1 MLKQRKLS
9 RRQNCRFKFM
19 RNIINPFLKLFLG
32 GVLIMGLGVAGVNSF
47 SDNQESKENLSVPII
62 IEENG
67 LQFNLK
73 TDKKNIT
80 EVLTSLDIHFNQND
94 ILFPAIETPI
104 SSGIK
109 IIIKRALEITIEADG
124 EIIKTFT
131 TALNIKNALKEK
143 NITLSE
149 KDKTLPGLDES
160 ISNSLEIKI
169 IRIKQDVIIEIAS
182 IDPPIE
188 IRKDKSMA
196 FGKTKIIEPG
206 KSGKKEQTFLITYEN
221 GDEVEKKLV
230 SEKIISHPRQKI
242 IVEGEKISVGNVQT
256 GQASWYAK
264 GLWNPQALTAASNS
278 FPKKTYLRVTN
289 LENSKQV
296 IVKVNDTGAFGLPRV
311 IDLSSGAFK
320 KLAPLSVGIISVKV
334 EEIL

>member
-1 MLKQRKLS
+1 MK
-9 RRQNCRFKFM
+9 
-19 RNIINPFLKLFLG
+19 NIINPFLKLFLG
-32 GVLIMGLGVAGVNSF
+32 GVLIMGLSVAGANSF
-47 SDNQESKENLSVPII
+47 GENKENLSVPII
-62 IEENG
+62 IDENG

-80 EVLTSLDIHFNQND
+80 EVLIDLDIYLNQND
-94 ILFPAIETPI
+94 ILLPSTETSI
-104 SSGIK
+104 SAGTK
-109 IIIKRALEITIEADG
+109 IIIKRALEISIEVDG
-124 EIIKTFT
+124 KIIKTFT
-131 TALNIKNALKEK
+131 AALNIKDVLKEK

-149 KDKTLPGLDES
+149 KDKTFPDLNEP
-160 ISNSLEIKI
+160 ISNNLEIKI
-169 IRIKQDVIIEIAS
+169 IRVKQDTIIEAAS

-188 IRKDKSMA
+188 ILKDKSLA
-196 FGKTKIIEPG
+196 FGKTKIIEAG
-206 KSGKKEQTFLITYEN
+206 ESGKKEQTFLITYEN
-221 GDEVEKKLV
+221 GREVEKKLV
-230 SEKIISHPRQKI
+230 SEKIISQPQKKI
-242 IVEGEKISVGNVQT
+242 IVEGEKISIGKIQT

-289 LENSKQV
+289 LENNKQV

-320 KLAPLSVGIISVKV
+320 KLAPLSAGIISVKV

>member
-1 MLKQRKLS
+1 
-9 RRQNCRFKFM
+9 M
-19 RNIINPFLKLFLG
+19 RNIIINPFLKLFLG
-32 GVLIMGLGVAGVNSF
+32 GVFIIGLSFSGTNSF
-47 SDNQESKENLSVPII
+47 GKNQESKENLSVPII

-73 TDKKNIT
+73 TGKKNIT
-80 EVLTSLDIHFNQND
+80 EVLTDLNIHLNQND
-94 ILFPAIETPI
+94 ILFPSLETSI
-104 SSGIK
+104 SSGTK
-109 IIIKRALEITIEADG
+109 IIIKRALEITIEVDG

-131 TALNIKNALKEK
+131 TALNIKGVLEEK
-143 NITLSE
+143 NITLNE
-149 KDKTLPGLDES
+149 RDKTFPDLNGL
-160 ISNSLEIKI
+160 INNNLEIKI
-169 IRIKQDVIIEIAS
+169 IRVKQETIIETIS
-182 IDPPIE
+182 VEPPIE
-188 IRKDKSMA
+188 IRKDESLA

-206 KSGKKEQTFLITYEN
+206 KSGEKEQTFLITYEN
-221 GDEVEKKLV
+221 GQEVEKKLV
-230 SEKIISHPRQKI
+230 SEKIISHPQQKI
-242 IVEGEKISVGNVQT
+242 IVEGKKISVGNIQI

-289 LENSKQV
+289 LENNKQV

-320 KLAPLSVGIISVKV
+320 KLAPLSAGIISVKV

>member
-1 MLKQRKLS
+1 
-9 RRQNCRFKFM
+9 M
-19 RNIINPFLKLFLG
+19 RNITKSFLKLFFG
-32 GVLIMGLGVAGVNSF
+32 GILIMGLSITGTNSF
-47 SDNQESKENLSVPII
+47 GENQESKENLSVPII

-73 TDKKNIT
+73 TGKKNIT
-80 EVLTSLDIHFNQND
+80 EVLTDLDIHLNQKD
-94 ILFPAIETPI
+94 ILFPVAKTSI
-104 SSGIK
+104 SAGTK
-109 IIIKRALEITIEADG
+109 IIIKRALEITIEVDG

-131 TALNIKNALKEK
+131 TALNIKGVLEEK
-143 NITLSE
+143 NIILNE
-149 KDKTLPGLDES
+149 KDKTFPDLNEL
-160 ISNSLEIKI
+160 ISNNLEIKI
-169 IRIKQDVIIEIAS
+169 IRIKQDTIIETVS

-188 IRKDKSMA
+188 IRKDKSLS

-221 GDEVEKKLV
+221 GREVEKKFV
-230 SEKIISHPRQKI
+230 SEKIISQPWQKI
-242 IVEGEKISVGNVQT
+242 IIEGEKICIGNIQT

-264 GLWNPQALTAASNS
+264 GLWNPQGLTAASNT
-278 FPKKTYLRVTN
+278 FFKKTYLRVTN

-320 KLAPLSVGIISVKV
+320 KLAPLSAGIISVKV

>member
-1 MLKQRKLS
+1 
-9 RRQNCRFKFM
+9 M
-19 RNIINPFLKLFLG
+19 RNIINSSLKLFLG
-32 GVLIMGLGVAGVNSF
+32 GVLIMGLGVVGANSF
-47 SDNQESKENLSVPII
+47 GGNQESKENLSVPIT

-73 TDKKNIT
+73 TDKKNIA
-80 EVLTSLDIHFNQND
+80 EVLIDSDIYLNQND
-94 ILFPAIETPI
+94 ILFPATKTLI
-104 SSGIK
+104 SAGTK
-109 IIIKRALEITIEADG
+109 IIIKRALEINIEVDG
-124 EIIKTFT
+124 EVIKTFT

-160 ISNSLEIKI
+160 ISDNLEIKI
-169 IRIKQDVIIEIAS
+169 IRVKQDTIIETVLIK
-182 IDPPIE
+182 PPIE
-188 IRKDKSMA
+188 IHKDKSLS
-196 FGKTKIIEPG
+196 FGETKIIEPG
-206 KSGKKEQTFLITYEN
+206 KSGEKEQTFLITYEN
-221 GDEVEKKLV
+221 GQEVEKKLV
-230 SEKIISHPRQKI
+230 SEKIISQPQQKI
-242 IVEGEKISVGNVQT
+242 IVEGEKISIGKIQT

-264 GLWNPQALTAASNS
+264 GLWNPQALTAASNT

-296 IVKVNDTGAFGLPRV
+296 IVKINDTGAFGLPRV

-320 KLAPLSVGIISVKV
+320 KLAPLSAGIIAVKV

>member
-1 MLKQRKLS
+1 MNNSLKKNINSTFKL
-9 RRQNCRFKFM
+9 
-19 RNIINPFLKLFLG
+19 LLG
-32 GVLIMGLGVAGVNSF
+32 SVLIMGLSAAGTNSF
-47 SDNQESKENLSVPII
+47 GKNQENKENLSIPII

-73 TDKKNIT
+73 TDKKNIMN
-80 EVLTSLDIHFNQND
+80 VLTDLDIHLNQND
-94 ILFPAIETPI
+94 ILFPAIETSI
-104 SSGIK
+104 SAGTK
-109 IIIKRALEITIEADG
+109 IIIKRALEISIEADG

-131 TALNIKNALKEK
+131 AVLNVRDVLKEK
-143 NITLSE
+143 NIILNE

-160 ISNSLEIKI
+160 ISNNLEIKI
-169 IRIKQDVIIEIAS
+169 IRVKQNTITETVL

-188 IRKDKSMA
+188 IRKDKSMIL
-196 FGKTKIIEPG
+196 GKTKIIEPG
-206 KSGKKEQTFLITYEN
+206 KSGEKEQTFSITYEN
-221 GDEVEKKLV
+221 GREVERKLV
-230 SEKIISHPRQKI
+230 SEKIIFQPQQKI
-242 IVEGEKISVGNVQT
+242 IVEGEKISIGNVQI

-264 GLWNPQALTAASNS
+264 GLWNPQALTAASNT

-289 LENSKQV
+289 LEDSKQV

-320 KLAPLSVGIISVKV
+320 KLAPLSAGIISVKV

>member
-1 MLKQRKLS
+1 MKNISSTFKL
-9 RRQNCRFKFM
+9 
-19 RNIINPFLKLFLG
+19 LL
-32 GVLIMGLGVAGVNSF
+32 GLGLVLVMSAGAAGANSF
-47 SDNQESKENLSVPII
+47 GENQESKENLSIPII

-73 TDKKNIT
+73 TGKKNIA
-80 EVLTSLDIHFNQND
+80 EVLTDLDIHLNQND
-94 ILFPAIETPI
+94 ILFPSIEIQI
-104 SSGIK
+104 SSGTK

-124 EIIKTFT
+124 EIVKTFT
-131 TALNIKNALKEK
+131 AALNIKDVLKEK
-143 NITLSE
+143 NIILNE
-149 KDKTLPGLDES
+149 KDKTFPDLNEP
-160 ISNSLEIKI
+160 ISNNLEIKI
-169 IRIKQDVIIEIAS
+169 IRVKQDTVVETAS

-188 IRKDKSMA
+188 IRKDKSLS

-206 KSGKKEQTFLITYEN
+206 KSGEKEQTFLITYEN
-221 GDEVEKKLV
+221 GNEVGKKLV
-230 SEKIISHPRQKI
+230 SEKIISLPQQKI
-242 IVEGEKISVGNVQT
+242 IIEGEKISIGNIQI

-264 GLWNPQALTAASNS
+264 GLRNPQALTAASNT

-289 LENSKQV
+289 LEDSKQV

-320 KLAPLSVGIISVKV
+320 KLAPLSAGIISVKV